1 MLEDVYLEYKDSV
14 DFYAISVDP
23 TEDLDVLVNYR
34 DGQDHPWPVSKAP
47 ATMLPQYNVLG
58 LTTKIAI
65 DRNGIIAF
73 HGSGVDTTQT
83 WRRVFQGA
91 SQV

>member
-14 DFYAISVDP
+14 DFYAIGIDP
-23 TEDLDVLVNYR
+23 TEELDVLVRFR
-34 DGQDHPWPVSKAP
+34 DGRGYLWPVSKAP

-58 LTTKIAI
+58 LTTKVAI

-73 HGSGVDTTQT
+73 HGSGVDPTQI
-83 WRRVFQGA
+83 WRRVFREL